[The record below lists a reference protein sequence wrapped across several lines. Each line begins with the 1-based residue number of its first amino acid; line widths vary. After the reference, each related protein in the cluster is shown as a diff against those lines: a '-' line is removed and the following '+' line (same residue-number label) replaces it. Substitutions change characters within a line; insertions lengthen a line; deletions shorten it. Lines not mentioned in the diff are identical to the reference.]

1 MIRVSVLNTLGKVS
15 MCDHAATIEQACE
28 WLRDQVMGS
37 DVRPSLGRPTMAVIY
52 DLATQQTTHVIIT
65 RDDFNRVLLA
75 PFGPELYNSVRRIV
89 LDLNRWFETCGS
101 QPLPPFAQIH
111 QEDEPVKEV
120 VFTLAE
126 SLVRQIG
133 DR

>member
-1 MIRVSVLNTLGKVS
+1 MIRVTVINTLGLS
-15 MCDHAATIEQACE
+15 STCDHATTIAQACE

-75 PFGPELYNSVRRIV
+75 PFGPEVYNAVRRTV
-89 LDLNRWFETCGS
+89 LDINRWFQSGGDE
-101 QPLPPFAQIH
+101 PLSPFALIH
-111 QEDEPVKEV
+111 DEDEPTKEV
-120 VFTLAE
+120 VFKLAE
-126 SLVRQIG
+126 KLTRRIG